1 MKRFGTSIGLSLLFL
16 AGGLLIGWFVPNPWN
31 QIARVKS
38 EPTMDL
44 QTPALAKVVAQG
56 KTVLVGWFTAAKG
69 AAKVQFSF
77 SSDAGATFGTPITVE
92 GQGIIGRVEVAL
104 LDEQTGIAAWMET
117 TKTGTFL
124 MAARI
129 DSSGKMGKRWEIG
142 AMDSGRKSGFPQL
155 EVLGENV
162 YFAWTEVK
170 GETNQL
176 RTVFLP
182 KAAF

>member
-1 MKRFGTSIGLSLLFL
+1 
-16 AGGLLIGWFVPNPWN
+16 
-31 QIARVKS
+31 
-38 EPTMDL
+38 
-44 QTPALAKVVAQG
+44 
-56 KTVLVGWFTAAKG
+56 VGWFTAAKG

-77 SSDAGATFGTPITVE
+77 SSDAGANFGTPIIVE

-117 TKTGTFL
+117 TKQGTFL

-129 DSSGKMGKRWEIG
+129 DSSGKMGTRWEIG

-170 GETNQL
+170 GETNQV
-176 RTVFLP
+176 RTLFLP
-182 KAAF
+182 KAAFEE

>member
-1 MKRFGTSIGLSLLFL
+1 MNAASAPVAESRAPLLTQAGQL
-16 AGGLLIGWFVPNPWN
+16 ADRVRS
-31 QIARVKS
+31 ARLDWAEWYACS
-38 EPTMDL
+38 P
-44 QTPALAKVVAQG
+44 KVAAQG

-77 SSDAGATFGTPITVE
+77 SSDAGANFGAPISVE

-104 LDEQTGIAAWMET
+104 LDEQSGIAAWMET
-117 TKTGTFL
+117 NKAGTFL

-129 DSSGKMGKRWEIG
+129 ESGGKMGKRWEIG

-155 EVLGENV
+155 EVLGDRV

-170 GETNQL
+170 GETNQV